1 MTLVNTEGAN
11 QKWTIQRNWQHRVHK
26 NEWKTKQKPNT
37 IYQGKGMLRKLNN
50 ELIKHHPTVKYASL
64 VTASN
69 LPELYSKIN
78 SGFLNLI
85 TIQVI
90 TM

>member
-1 MTLVNTEGAN
+1 MASDYRFGNSKLFF
-11 QKWTIQRNWQHRVHK
+11 
-26 NEWKTKQKPNT
+26 KQN
-37 IYQGKGMLRKLNN
+37 LLNN